1 MNALEEQTQHKMSE
15 KDTRGGILRI
25 KVDVTKIDKDA
36 LFKGNKGTY
45 LDISVL
51 MRSDEDDYGNHGM
64 VVQDIGLERR
74 EAGERGAILGNCKW
88 AANPSASVSWVEHEG
103 PETIP
108 AAKPAP
114 QTVST
119 AEDDDMDEI
128 PF

>member
-1 MNALEEQTQHKMSE
+1 MSE

-25 KVDVTKIDKDA
+25 KVDVTKIDKGA
-36 LFKGNKGTY
+36 LFKGTKGTY

-51 MRSDEDDYGNHGM
+51 MRAEEDEYGNHGM
-64 VVQDIGLERR
+64 AVQDLGQERR

-88 AANPSASVSWVEHEG
+88 ASNPSASVSWVEGDG
-103 PETIP
+103 PAASP

-114 QTVST
+114 AKEGKFEPQLM
-119 AEDDDMDEI
+119 DDEDMDEI

>member
-1 MNALEEQTQHKMSE
+1 MSE
-15 KDTRGGILRI
+15 KDNRGGILRI

-36 LFKGNKGTY
+36 LFKGTKGTY

-51 MRSDEDDYGNHGM
+51 MRSDEDEYGNHGM
-64 VVQDIGLERR
+64 VVQDLGQERR

-88 AANPSASVSWVEHEG
+88 TSNPSASVSWVEGEG
-103 PETIP
+103 PVASQ

-114 QTVST
+114 
-119 AEDDDMDEI
+119 AEGGKFEPQLMDDDDQDDI